1 MTIRNEFQRQLQQ
14 TAGPGPATI
23 KVAAGDVRAICEV
36 EELDRFGVSCRELRV
51 DSGVLA
57 NATMPQLQDL
67 STRLAGRLTY
77 LLEPVSPIE
86 SDGETCT
93 VQMRSNPP
101 QRDDDGT
108 RYYELLVRRGGGI
121 SLRRWHA
128 PRGQSRQPVAAELTR
143 EVLVRLVG
151 DFDEAI
157 ATFKAGR

>member
-1 MTIRNEFQRQLQQ
+1 MTIRNAFQQQLQQ
-14 TAGPGPATI
+14 TAGPGPVTI
-23 KVAAGDVRAICEV
+23 KAAAGDVRAICEL
-36 EELDRFGVSCRELRV
+36 EELDRFAVACSELRV
-51 DSGVLA
+51 EAGALA

-67 STRLAGRLTY
+67 STRLSGRLTY
-77 LLEPVSPIE
+77 LLEPVSPVE

-108 RYYELLVRRGGGI
+108 RYYELLVRRGGSI
-121 SLRRWHA
+121 ALRRWHA
-128 PRGQSRQPVAAELTR
+128 PRGQSRQPVAAKLTR

-157 ATFKAGR
+157 GAYQAGR